1 MGKSNLILNLRRLWP
16 LALGAF
22 VLAGTACEA
31 LATQSARDA
40 VETGRQVRD
49 LEDTEVRPLE
59 DELRALIE
67 NEIEPLKDE
76 LEDLYFQERDIEET
90 VLRPLWESH
99 EDPWAPGGELFV
111 VQQDFEAGFQDIER
125 QYREIELEER
135 ELQNHFNGGAFD
147 PYRSPEAQTLED
159 ERYELQRK
167 TSTVMRQT
175 SGSNL
180 IRSTTN

>member
-159 ERYELQRK
+159 ERYELQRELDQLYRRGWDP
-167 TSTVMRQT
+167 VEE
-175 SGSNL
+175 
-180 IRSTTN
+180 I